1 MTIFYLPNQCI
12 YTCSGIDPSELNL
25 HPSVLNLRFESDE
38 DEPSSDLNEDT
49 PSDLDGDEPSC
60 NECDPVLVAHLNKVK
75 VNDDH
80 HETTQI
86 NEMSRCLANIAKL
99 EVDHDMNL
107 AFLTHFIRKQ
117 DNTLKEVFKCLKSM
131 TRCLKTSHESNE
143 RRLANLETM
152 LHIDVS
158 GSIAV
163 SVDSDKSGQKQL
175 GSISKR
181 KESSSAQ
188 LSFKSEER
196 SQLPPYASDTS
207 MSGKKCLQVN
217 A

>member
-1 MTIFYLPNQCI
+1 M
-12 YTCSGIDPSELNL
+12 DPSELNL
-25 HPSVLNLRFESDE
+25 HPSVLNLRLESDE

-60 NECDPVLVAHLNKVK
+60 NECDPVLVANLNKVK

-117 DNTLKEVFKCLKSM
+117 DNVMLFANGGTSEDGRLQTCEVGVVNVVVC
-131 TRCLKTSHESNE
+131 
-143 RRLANLETM
+143 
-152 LHIDVS
+152 
-158 GSIAV
+158 
-163 SVDSDKSGQKQL
+163 KQ
-175 GSISKR
+175 
-181 KESSSAQ
+181 
-188 LSFKSEER
+188 
-196 SQLPPYASDTS
+196 
-207 MSGKKCLQVN
+207 
-217 A
+217 